1 MSFIS
6 HISAK
11 SSHYDQE
18 SEHYDAF
25 NEENSKPINQLIE
38 KICAEHSVSS
48 VLDLTCG
55 TGSQVFWL
63 AQHGYKVVGSDIN
76 QKMLEIAKAKAL
88 KQRLDIQFVEGDI
101 RTSQLGKFDAVITIF
116 NAVGHLTK
124 QDFELAMQNI
134 HSNLKDHGLYIF
146 DIFNL
151 SYLLE
156 GDNITKLTIDEQRVT
171 GDTVA
176 REIQYSTIDAEGV
189 LASYDIYHRQKG
201 SGEPEISNAFQTLQV
216 YSAAQ
221 LKDMLKRNRF
231 EVFDQCDIDGS
242 KFLESESERVFT
254 VARKV

>member
-1 MSFIS
+1 MSFTK
-6 HISAK
+6 HTSAK
-11 SSHYDQE
+11 PSHYDQE

-25 NEENSKPINQLIE
+25 NEESSKSINKLIE
-38 KICAEHSVSS
+38 KICVEHNVSS

-63 AQHGYKVVGSDIN
+63 VEHGYKVVGSDIN
-76 QKMLEIAKAKAL
+76 QKMLELAKARAL
-88 KQRLDIQFVEGDI
+88 KERLDIQFVEGDM

-124 QDFELAMQNI
+124 QDFELAMKNI
-134 HSNLKDHGLYIF
+134 HSNLNDRGIYIF

-151 SYLLE
+151 SYLQKD
-156 GDNITKLTIDEQRVT
+156 DNITKLTMDEQRVT
-171 GDTVA
+171 DDTVA

-189 LASYDIYHRQKG
+189 LASYDIYHRQRG

-216 YSAAQ
+216 YSVAQ
-221 LKDMLKRNRF
+221 LKDMLQRNDF
-231 EVFDQCDIDGS
+231 EVLEKCDIDGS
-242 KFLESESERVFT
+242 EFLESESERVFI